1 MSCEARRAAL
11 AATLLAALSTAGAQA
26 GEPTRPEALDV
37 VGACPDGAAVRRLL
51 DRLVTADE
59 WRNTVAIQDRGP
71 QYRIAVG
78 DTATT
83 LEDPARDCA
92 ARARQAAAVAASGL
106 RSHRQVFGPPMWTV
120 EKGLVFEV
128 ASSGGS
134 AVWAPG
140 AELRGAYGS
149 GRWSLVGAAGA
160 RGPVTLTFSNVWKAE
175 LLRLPL
181 DLGVRLTMRRGR
193 LRPWLVLGP
202 SLTVTSFLGQELLEA
217 DRKWRADPG
226 ALAMFGATLPVKGRI
241 GVAAA
246 LTARWQ
252 PRQYHLRVAPEGT
265 VGETPSWWFGLSLN
279 YTIDGKPT
287 SL

>member
-1 MSCEARRAAL
+1 MSCETRRAVL
-11 AATLLAALSTAGAQA
+11 AATLVAALPSAGAQA
-26 GEPTRPEALDV
+26 GEATRPGRLDV
-37 VGACPDGAAVRRLL
+37 VGACPEGAVVRRLVE
-51 DRLVTADE
+51 RLVTAEE
-59 WRNTVAIQDRGP
+59 WKAAVSMQDQGP
-71 QYRIAVG
+71 QYRIAVDG
-78 DTATT
+78 NATT
-83 LEDPARDCA
+83 LADPARDCA
-92 ARARQAAAVAASGL
+92 ARARQAAVVVASGL
-106 RSHRQVFGPPMWTV
+106 RSHQQVFGPPKWTV

-140 AELRGAYGS
+140 AELRTAYGS

-160 RGPVTLTFSNVWKAE
+160 RGPVTLTFSEVWKAE

-181 DLGVRLTMRRGR
+181 DIGARATTHWGR
-193 LRPWLVLGP
+193 LRAWVVLGP

-226 ALAMFGATLPVKGRI
+226 ALAMFGATLPAMGRI

-246 LTARWQ
+246 LSARWQ
-252 PRQYHLRVAPEGT
+252 PRQYRLRVVPEGQ
-265 VGETPSWWFGLSLN
+265 VGETPAWWFGLSLD